1 MMRMFKMYFLIIF
14 QIDSMVFTIVTM
26 LYVISLHLLI
36 LQLKFIPFDY
46 ICHTKFPTSGC
57 HQLLSI
63 SELVFCFKI
72 THINEILWYFP
83 FSVWFISPSIMP
95 SRSILVETGKNFFFF
110 MGGYMSILHFF
121 YPFIHQWRLTLFDS
135 CIYCYKILKSNA
147 VKVLQSIY
155 QQIWKIHQW
164 PQDQRRSIFIPILK
178 KGSAKECS
186 NYCTIVLIS
195 HARKVVLKV
204 FQARFQQ

>member
-1 MMRMFKMYFLIIF
+1 MITTVSLVISMTIYIVKYFSYMMRVFKMYFLIIF

-46 ICHTKFPTSGC
+46 ICHTKFPTSGS

-83 FSVWFISPSIMP
+83 FSVWFISPSLMP

-121 YPFIHQWRLTLFDS
+121 LSIHPSVKTYLVWLL
-135 CIYCYKILKSNA
+135 YIL
-147 VKVLQSIY
+147 L
-155 QQIWKIHQW
+155 
-164 PQDQRRSIFIPILK
+164 
-178 KGSAKECS
+178 
-186 NYCTIVLIS
+186 
-195 HARKVVLKV
+195 
-204 FQARFQQ
+204 